1 MIKTLE
7 TSGFRIF
14 DDLKVELKPGLN
26 IISGENATGKTSA
39 LEAVGYCLR
48 GKSIL
53 SSKDF
58 DVVTFGKDYFRIMLE
73 FERSFKETITVF
85 WDGRKRIS
93 IGEKPV
99 RSARELMRRFKVV
112 FVGPKSVDIALGSP
126 SLRRGFLDETASQMN
141 PEWAET
147 ISEYRAT
154 VKDRNSLLSNE
165 FIDYDLLEVLTR
177 QIIKIG
183 TDLRAIRRAVAEDI
197 NSKVTA
203 DDIEVL
209 IDDSKELSKE
219 TFGEKLYLE
228 KIRKSTLIGPHR
240 DDCYFVYRGN
250 RVEKFASTGEA
261 RRITMV
267 LKLASANMISEKSGI
282 EPVILADDLLAEL
295 DEKNSLLALEK
306 LREFSQVILTNAG
319 SNPPG
324 DYNLIRTEEW
334 QNR

>member
-7 TSGFRIF
+7 TSGFRIL
-14 DDLKVELKPGLN
+14 DNLKIGFESGLN
-26 IISGENATGKTSA
+26 IISGENATGKTSV
-39 LEAVGYCLR
+39 LEAIGYCLR

-58 DVVTFGKDYFRIMLE
+58 DTCTFGKDYFRIVLGIE
-73 FERSFKETITVF
+73 GTFKEKIIVF

-112 FVGPKSVDIALGSP
+112 FIGPKSVEIALGSP

-154 VKDRNSLLSNE
+154 VKDRNSLLGGE
-165 FIDYDLLEVLTR
+165 FIDYDLLEVLTS
-177 QIIKIG
+177 QLIKFG
-183 TDLRAIRRAVAEDI
+183 KNLREIRREVAENI
-197 NSKVTA
+197 SSKVA
-203 DDIEVL
+203 GDDIEVF

-219 TFGEKLYLE
+219 AFGEKLYLE

-267 LKLASANMISEKSGI
+267 MKLASANMIAEKSGI
-282 EPVILADDLLAEL
+282 EPLILADDLLAEL
-295 DEKNSLLALEK
+295 DERNSLLALEK

-319 SNPPG
+319 ENPPG
-324 DYNLIRTEEW
+324 EYNLIRTEEW
-334 QNR
+334 QDR